1 MLTKIFT
8 GSSPKSDFQRQQ
20 HHVNS
25 KSSAGSL
32 AFSPFA
38 RHSLDSFRLPTSV
51 LDEAD
56 TRTLLYGTSAKIP
69 PSPLALLDPN
79 TDIRIVI
86 LTDLPFCQHTLY
98 DTKQS
103 AVCLPTF
110 IELQNIVFGS
120 SQIVYS
126 GPLTKFHPFPINRN
140 VDPNKQKWMVS
151 RVFRL
156 EETLKSDS
164 RFDFPDSITNKK
176 QPFKIRSGSSGSLN
190 IFQKQMVVQNGSVS
204 THFPLPQLFNHHP
217 HDSQTTNN
225 HRRPQD
231 HHNNNSDNNIFHKS
245 TADYSCAIACTFI
258 ANGTNPACL
267 TNHWPELLAALE
279 QLQKSVQAKLVPVLP
294 LHFQELIFNN
304 LYNRIV
310 LQLNDTNLFKS
321 EIETFKHRLLNAARI
336 PRALCGQDKWS
347 ELLEEL
353 RWVSYHLGSTFIAKI
368 IAAFIKLNRKL
379 LSVNSSS
386 TTAASLPHSSRT
398 RTVIVGNRIPSRR
411 IVFILSMLI
420 EEPLQNWGSS
430 FWKEHG
436 GNSGNHKFNSSSR
449 SSLYH
454 HLQKP
459 HANENHSFSRQSFNN
474 GRLMTEATSSETGKR
489 KNHSDL
495 RQDEMGA
502 WEIPKRSTPQVAE
515 SPSIYTMSHVVRPTF
530 SSSYQSSSSLSSL
543 AMASLLNSSSGSGIN
558 FNPSSHNAHNNGHS
572 LIFGGS
578 PNYSMAAST
587 ISRGTASLAHTF
599 SASSSFFQSLWTS
612 PRTKRQNSSV
622 SVEDFQFNVEDM
634 ERRQSVAGKN
644 TFGLDRMV
652 DCEHFSES
660 VTPQPS
666 GSQHT
671 EYGSFIKGAITKATQ
686 ESRTAA
692 TLPGSCFPQSG
703 LVYLHGFSRASSF
716 DSHVGPTI
724 TNHSNPHDLDNIVKT
739 TIEVPEL
746 EDDLEDTCAVLND
759 DYDELYAENDM
770 TRKFS
775 CETGRYG
782 DMPIDQT
789 VVLPLVT
796 GYNTEFHPD
805 FFLQA
810 CPPSHELYTSIIE
823 IMKEEETTITE
834 RAQNGDRSGPCTII
848 ANLAGGINSSAGCSL
863 SSGGG
868 ITNSLG
874 MATGQPDFFI
884 LNGQK
889 LGVTDAEVN
898 SVELAL
904 KSVIDSGNVDELRN
918 FYNMRFNFYH

>member
-8 GSSPKSDFQRQQ
+8 GSSPKPDFQRQQ

-25 KSSAGSL
+25 KSSAGSI

-38 RHSLDSFRLPTSV
+38 RHSLDSFKLPTSV

-98 DTKQS
+98 DTNQS
-103 AVCLPTF
+103 AVCLPPV
-110 IELQNIVFGS
+110 IELQNMVFGS

-126 GPLTKFHPFPINRN
+126 GPLTKFHPFPI
-140 VDPNKQKWMVS
+140 DHTIDANKQQWMVS

-156 EETLKSDS
+156 EQTLNSDS
-164 RFDFPDSITNKK
+164 RFDYSDCIKNKK
-176 QPFKIRSGSSGSLN
+176 QPIKTRSGSNGSLN
-190 IFQKQMVVQNGSVS
+190 TFQKQMVVQNGSVS
-204 THFPLPQLFNHHP
+204 THFPLSQLFNHHP
-217 HDSQTTNN
+217 HDSKTTNN

-231 HHNNNSDNNIFHKS
+231 YHNNKNDNNIFHKS
-245 TADYSCAIACTFI
+245 TADYSCAIACIFI

-267 TNHWPELLAALE
+267 TNHWPELLTALD
-279 QLQKSVQAKLVPVLP
+279 QLQKSVHAKLVSVLP
-294 LHFQELIFNN
+294 LRFQEFFFNN
-304 LYNRIV
+304 TYNRIV
-310 LQLNDTNLFKS
+310 LQLNGTDVFKS
-321 EIETFKHRLLNAARI
+321 EIETFKHRLLSAARI
-336 PRALCGQDKWS
+336 PRALCGQNKWP

-353 RWVSYHLGSTFIAKI
+353 KWVSYHLGSTFIAKI
-368 IAAFIKLNRKL
+368 ITAFIKLNHKL

-386 TTAASLPHSSRT
+386 MAATSLPLSSLT
-398 RTVIVGNRIPSRR
+398 RTVIVGDRILSRR

-420 EEPLQNWGSS
+420 EEPFQNCSS
-430 FWKEHG
+430 FWKEYG
-436 GNSGNHKFNSSSR
+436 GNSDNHKFRSSSR
-449 SSLYH
+449 SSLYY

-459 HANENHSFSRQSFNN
+459 RANENHLFSRQSFNTD
-474 GRLMTEATSSETGKR
+474 RLMTEVTSSETGRR

-515 SPSIYTMSHVVRPTF
+515 SPSIYTMSHVVRPTL

-558 FNPSSHNAHNNGHS
+558 FNSSSHNAHKNGHS

-622 SVEDFQFNVEDM
+622 SVQDFQFDVEDM

-644 TFGLDRMV
+644 TFGFDRMV

-660 VTPQPS
+660 VTSQPS
-666 GSQHT
+666 DSQNT
-671 EYGSFIKGAITKATQ
+671 EYGSFMKGAFTKATQ

-692 TLPGSCFPQSG
+692 TLPGSCFYQSG
-703 LVYLHGFSRASSF
+703 LVYLRGLSRASSF
-716 DSHVGPTI
+716 ENHVSPTI
-724 TNHSNPHDLDNIVKT
+724 TNTGNPHGLENILKT
-739 TIEVPEL
+739 SIEVPEL
-746 EDDLEDTCAVLND
+746 EDDLEDTCAVLHD
-759 DYDELYAENDM
+759 DYDELYAENEM
-770 TRKFS
+770 TKKFS
-775 CETGRYG
+775 CETGRYNA
-782 DMPIDQT
+782 MPINQT
-789 VVLPLVT
+789 IVLPLVT

-810 CPPSHELYTSIIE
+810 CPPSHELYTRIIE
-823 IMKEEETTITE
+823 IMKEEEATITE
-834 RAQNGDRSGPCTII
+834 TAQNGNWSGPCTII
-848 ANLAGGINSSAGCSL
+848 ASLAGGINSSAGCSL
-863 SSGGG
+863 FSGGG
-868 ITNSLG
+868 MTNSLG

-918 FYNMRFNFYH
+918 LFNTRFNFYH